1 METADIQA
9 SLQSPLF
16 SRLDE
21 DGDRRCD
28 LIWASPV
35 TFHFFPLCVLK
46 RCSPLPLYFEP
57 KPNLSKTLNKGLLIC
72 VSCQYHL
79 RNIAKI
85 RKYLSEDT
93 SQILVHAFISS
104 KLDNCNSLLYGLP
117 KHLLN
122 RLRLIQNTAA
132 RIVTL
137 SKRFDHITP
146 ILFKLHWLPLGYR
159 IHFKILL
166 LVYKCLNGLAPTYLS
181 ELLRYTNG
189 PRLLRSSSQNFLAV
203 PRTRLKTYGDR
214 AFSAAAPRLWNQ
226 LPPELRSVTS
236 VDQFRTQLKTYLFK
250 LAYDV

>member
-1 METADIQA
+1 MVDEKIQ
-9 SLQSPLF
+9 
-16 SRLDE
+16 
-21 DGDRRCD
+21 
-28 LIWASPV
+28 
-35 TFHFFPLCVLK
+35 
-46 RCSPLPLYFEP
+46 P
-57 KPNLSKTLNKGLLIC
+57 KPSARNLGVIIDQCLDLTDHVNKIC

-85 RKYLSEDT
+85 RRYLSEDT

-132 RIVTL
+132 GIVTL

-146 ILFKLHWLPLGYR
+146 ILFKH
-159 IHFKILL
+159 
-166 LVYKCLNGLAPTYLS
+166 LVYKCLNGLPLTYLS
-181 ELLRYTNG
+181 ELLRFTNG

-203 PRTRLKTYGDR
+203 PRTRLKMYGDR

-236 VDQFRTQLKTYLFK
+236 VDQFRSQLKTYVFK